1 MMIEKTEKRR
11 QMAYTNTSSVTHT
24 PSITRLG
31 EAVAELRARYKTY
44 RLYRDTLDGLS
55 ALSNRELDDLGL
67 SRSELRRVAEEA
79 AYK

>member
-1 MMIEKTEKRR
+1 
-11 QMAYTNTSSVTHT
+11 MAYTNTSSVAQTST
-24 PSITRLG
+24 FARLG
-31 EAVAELRARYKTY
+31 NAFGEMHARYKTY

-67 SRSELRRVAEEA
+67 SRTDLRRVAEEA